1 MLIELA
7 VLVAAMCGLM
17 VALNPRSPL
26 LRRARLKVVGGT
38 ARRGALGP
46 TALRRAGLT
55 PILGGP
61 ARMPRL
67 APAVAF
73 GGPRLTAADEIAGLA
88 IPAASHT
95 RATSR
100 SVDAPAPRRSPE
112 PVAARATGR
121 GPSRRTARP
130 QAVATR

>member
-7 VLVAAMCGLM
+7 VMVAAMCGLM

-46 TALRRAGLT
+46 TALGRGGLT

-61 ARMPRL
+61 PRMPRL

-73 GGPRLTAADEIAGLA
+73 GGPRLTTADEIAGMA
-88 IPAASHT
+88 VPAASYA

-100 SVDAPAPRRSPE
+100 TVDVPAPRRSPE

-121 GPSRRTARP
+121 GSSRRTAR
-130 QAVATR
+130 QGAVATR